1 MRCDRGGVVIGEAGR
16 RVFFSRAAGLG
27 ALLGGCGR
35 RKERERAASG
45 AVKLWIAGDLHLG
58 TGGAERARAVAA
70 AVSPGALGIVNLE
83 GPISAIQFDVSDR
96 TDSGALRLTN
106 GVGAAAALVELGVQ
120 AAGIAN
126 NHAMDVGEEGAAA
139 TAKALREVGIAPVGG
154 AAGFGVIEANGVRV
168 AVTAHDLTEGPP
180 AGLEA
185 ELRAARAVGDLL
197 VSTFHGTGPPSYLP
211 SAGLRDAV
219 AVALAA
225 GAQVVAGHGSHAL
238 ARVEL
243 REGAVIAWGLGNLAF
258 DCRCTDERDALV
270 LEVTLGAR
278 GLWAASVV
286 AIDAGI
292 GGEPA
297 TLASDPGLTFDLLA
311 ALGGAQGR
319 REGGRMWLLEGG
331 G

>member
-1 MRCDRGGVVIGEAGR
+1 M
-16 RVFFSRAAGLG
+16 
-27 ALLGGCGR
+27 
-35 RKERERAASG
+35 
-45 AVKLWIAGDLHLG
+45 
-58 TGGAERARAVAA
+58 
-70 AVSPGALGIVNLE
+70 
-83 GPISAIQFDVSDR
+83 
-96 TDSGALRLTN
+96 
-106 GVGAAAALVELGVQ
+106 
-120 AAGIAN
+120 
-126 NHAMDVGEEGAAA
+126 
-139 TAKALREVGIAPVGG
+139 
-154 AAGFGVIEANGVRV
+154 IEANGVRV
-168 AVTAHDLTEGPP
+168 AVTAHDLTDGLP
-180 AGLEA
+180 AGLAA
-185 ELRAARAVGDLL
+185 ELRAARAAGDLL

-225 GAQVVAGHGSHAL
+225 GAQVVAGHGSHTL

-243 REGAVIAWGLGNLAF
+243 REGAVIAYGLGNLAF

-278 GLWAASVV
+278 GLRAASVV

-297 TLASDPGLTFDLLA
+297 RLASDPGLTFDLLA

-319 REGGRMWLLEGG
+319 REGGRMWLIEGG